1 LKARLKEG
9 NKFMSQQDTPPQP
22 YSAGN
27 VPVHRP
33 GLVTFAAVMLL
44 LLFGLYATYAILEF
58 VQGTWILLNTANVP
72 GGRLWIWGIVDAI
85 FALVALY
92 AAYDLLKGGKI
103 GRIIGLV
110 YAIFSAVRWLF
121 FLPVAPIAA
130 VVFIAID
137 ILIIYGLVAH
147 EEYFRATRGTIAGL

>member
-1 LKARLKEG
+1 
-9 NKFMSQQDTPPQP
+9 MSQQDTPPQP

-27 VPVHRP
+27 VPVRRP

-147 EEYFRATRGTIAGL
+147 EEYFRAPRGTIAGL

>member
-1 LKARLKEG
+1 
-9 NKFMSQQDTPPQP
+9 MSQQYPPPQP
-22 YSAGN
+22 SFVENTPAR
-27 VPVHRP
+27 RP

-72 GGRLWIWGIVDAI
+72 GGQLWIWGIVDAV

-92 AAYDLLKGGKI
+92 AAYDLLRGGRV

-121 FLPVAPIAA
+121 FLPIAPIAA
-130 VVFIAID
+130 VVFIAVN

-147 EEYFRATRGTIAGL
+147 GEYFRATRGTIAGV

>member
-1 LKARLKEG
+1 MAE
-9 NKFMSQQDTPPQP
+9 QDIPPQND
-22 YSAGN
+22 SVVENLDRA
-27 VPVHRP
+27 P

-92 AAYDLLKGGKI
+92 AAYDLLRGGRV

-121 FLPVAPIAA
+121 FLPIAPIAA
-130 VVFIAID
+130 VVFIAVD

-147 EEYFRATRGTIAGL
+147 GEYFRATRGSIAGL

>member
-1 LKARLKEG
+1 
-9 NKFMSQQDTPPQP
+9 MSQQDTPSQS
-22 YSAGN
+22 YSVDN
-27 VPVHRP
+27 TPTRRP

-44 LLFGLYATYAILEF
+44 LVFGLYATYAILEF

-72 GGRLWIWGIVDAI
+72 GGRLWIWGIVDAL

-92 AAYDLLKGGKI
+92 AAYDLLRGGRV

-110 YAIFSAVRWLF
+110 YAIFSAVRWFF
-121 FLPVAPIAA
+121 FLPIAPIAA
-130 VVFIAID
+130 IVFIAVD

-147 EEYFRATRGTIAGL
+147 GEYFRATSGTIVGL